1 MSNETNEPTEADE
14 QRRQLHAL
22 YIEWRTPPASLVA
35 SLDRGR
41 GVKLDYLGHA
51 DTTRALI
58 EADPTWT
65 LEPAAVDPATGGP
78 LVTNDGAGNLQ
89 VWMRLTV
96 LGVSRLCVGTCPDSK
111 REPAKELY
119 GDALRNGAM
128 RFGVALGLWSKSEWA
143 DEAKP
148 APAKRKPAAT
158 TSPDRAPT
166 APRRG
171 QVEPP
176 AEPPPAEA
184 EPEPPYEGPMPGTR
198 KAGPKITGNGT
209 TPAGGVLVNARQLIS
224 ERVAALDARGRGRF
238 KAYLATAEMPPRSD
252 ELTLE
257 QVTAAN
263 VWLDGE
269 AAANE

>member
-1 MSNETNEPTEADE
+1 MSNETNEPTAAEE

-22 YIEWRTPPASLVA
+22 YVEWRTPPAALVA

-148 APAKRKPAAT
+148 APAKRKAAT
-158 TSPDRAPT
+158 APDRAPT

-171 QVEPP
+171 QREPP
-176 AEPPPAEA
+176 APPTAAEA
-184 EPEPPYEGPMPGTR
+184 EPPYEGPMPEAATR
-198 KAGPKITGNGT
+198 KTRPKITGNGT

-224 ERVAALDARGRGRF
+224 QRVAALDPKGRGRF

-252 ELTLE
+252 ELTLD

-263 VWLDGE
+263 QWLDGE
-269 AAANE
+269 AVAAE

>member
-1 MSNETNEPTEADE
+1 MSNETTEPTPADE

-65 LEPAAVDPATGGP
+65 LEPAAVDPNTGGP

-128 RFGVALGLWSKSEWA
+128 RFGVALGLWSKSEWT
-143 DEAKP
+143 DEATP
-148 APAKRKPAAT
+148 VAPAKRKPAASKAT
-158 TSPDRAPT
+158 
-166 APRRG
+166 
-171 QVEPP
+171 PP
-176 AEPPPAEA
+176 AEPPPAEP

-224 ERVAALDARGRGRF
+224 ERVGALDARGRGRF

>member
-1 MSNETNEPTEADE
+1 MSNETNEPTAAEE

-22 YIEWRTPPASLVA
+22 YVEWRTPPAALVA

-65 LEPAAVDPATGGP
+65 LEPAAVDPNTGGP

-148 APAKRKPAAT
+148 APAKRKAPTA
-158 TSPDRAPT
+158 PDRAPT
-166 APRRG
+166 APRRSE
-171 QVEPP
+171 QEPP
-176 AEPPPAEA
+176 APPTAAEL
-184 EPEPPYEGPMPGTR
+184 EPPYEGPMPEAATR
-198 KAGPKITGNGT
+198 KTRPKITGNGT
-209 TPAGGVLVNARQLIS
+209 TPASSVLVNARHLIS
-224 ERVAALDARGRGRF
+224 ERVAGLDARGRGRF

-263 VWLDGE
+263 QWLDAE
-269 AAANE
+269 AVAAE

>member
-1 MSNETNEPTEADE
+1 MSNQANQVSETDE

-35 SLDRGR
+35 SIDRGR

-65 LEPAAVDPATGGP
+65 LEPAAVDPLTGGP
-78 LVTNDGAGNLQ
+78 MITNDGAGNLQ
-89 VWMRLTV
+89 VWMRLTI

-143 DEAKP
+143 DDAKP
-148 APAKRKPAAT
+148 TPAKRKPVASKAT
-158 TSPDRAPT
+158 PAD
-166 APRRG
+166 
-171 QVEPP
+171 EPP
-176 AEPPPAEA
+176 RTDEPPPLEL
-184 EPEPPYEGPMPGTR
+184 EQEPPYEGPMPGTR

-224 ERVAALDARGRGRF
+224 ERVAQLDGRGRGRF

-252 ELTLE
+252 ELTLD

-263 VWLDGE
+263 NWLDAEAVAGE
-269 AAANE
+269 

>member
-1 MSNETNEPTEADE
+1 MSNETNEPTAADE

-96 LGVSRLCVGTCPDSK
+96 LGVSRLCVGTCPDTK

-143 DEAKP
+143 DESKS
-148 APAKRKPAAT
+148 APAKRKPAA
-158 TSPDRAPT
+158 SKPT
-166 APRRG
+166 
-171 QVEPP
+171 P
-176 AEPPPAEA
+176 ADEPPPV
-184 EPEPPYEGPMPGTR
+184 EPEPDYAGPMPGTR

-224 ERVAALDARGRGRF
+224 QRVAALDPKGRGRF

-252 ELTLE
+252 ELTLD

-263 VWLDGE
+263 QWLDGE
-269 AAANE
+269 AVAAE